1 MRVLLLLCL
10 AFAQEDAV
18 ETDAAPEEEV
28 PMDAE
33 EQAKELLSK
42 LDQLNELL
50 KERKEKGFPA
60 DEKLEGAV
68 EKLHQM
74 LGLTGEDDETAEPMR
89 PKFADSV
96 PIGGNVLNML
106 GVIGLAVLFIG
117 IGGTIYAVT
126 RPVEAKEKKK
136 KK

>member
-10 AFAQEDAV
+10 AFAQEDAAP
-18 ETDAAPEEEV
+18 EAQDAAEEEV
-28 PMDAE
+28 PMDPE

-42 LDQLNELL
+42 LDQLNDLL

-74 LGLTGEDDETAEPMR
+74 LGLTGEDDESAEPMR

-96 PIGGNVLNML
+96 PIGGNVLNMM
-106 GVIGLAVLFIG
+106 GVIGLAALFIG
-117 IGGTIYAVT
+117 IGGTIYALT
-126 RPVEAKEKKK
+126 RP
-136 KK
+136 